1 MFWAFIATMCAQ
13 DYYYIEYN
21 DLDGNTCYGF
31 MQWSDEEDIT
41 IRLKGVDG
49 NDDIVYER
57 DLNCHAQMMK
67 EQGMEF
73 LLIVSEGEDEPDF
86 AFGYGGKKFEDD
98 EVTPWVS
105 IGDADLF
112 EAKEFG
118 SVSMTDMDEEFISLF
133 FDKDEEQ
140 YQKLLSAISSA
151 KKDEAEIAQNIG
163 DGDAIFETV
172 ISALAEI
179 QGKEKKDL
187 TDNYVE
193 AESTEETNTNAK
205 STLHLML
212 VVNTQVDDIGEACSK
227 DYDHVLSEMKSVARS
242 LDIPLKLYPV
252 TGNDFSRDGVV
263 AMLNKLRPASND
275 IVVFLYSGHGFRF
288 DDQESRFP
296 QMDLTTS
303 SYEELGDNYLAMS
316 DVFNNIQK
324 KGARLNIVM
333 SDCCNTPIGEEAPVS
348 TGTTL
353 YSRATSNFSL
363 DRLRDLFLNTR
374 GSILSTASSPGE
386 PSVCDQ
392 SGGFY
397 TIGFIR
403 SLRKEVNS
411 GSTEPVSWLNVMDNA
426 IEAAKK
432 RSERDGD
439 GQHGL
444 RMAKNYK

>member
-1 MFWAFIATMCAQ
+1 MF
-13 DYYYIEYN
+13 
-21 DLDGNTCYGF
+21 
-31 MQWSDEEDIT
+31 
-41 IRLKGVDG
+41 
-49 NDDIVYER
+49 
-57 DLNCHAQMMK
+57 
-67 EQGMEF
+67 
-73 LLIVSEGEDEPDF
+73 
-86 AFGYGGKKFEDD
+86 
-98 EVTPWVS
+98 
-105 IGDADLF
+105 
-112 EAKEFG
+112 
-118 SVSMTDMDEEFISLF
+118 
-133 FDKDEEQ
+133 
-140 YQKLLSAISSA
+140 SASC
-151 KKDEAEIAQNIG
+151 N
-163 DGDAIFETV
+163 
-172 ISALAEI
+172 
-179 QGKEKKDL
+179 
-187 TDNYVE
+187 
-193 AESTEETNTNAK
+193 
-205 STLHLML
+205 
-212 VVNTQVDDIGEACSK
+212 
-227 DYDHVLSEMKSVARS
+227 
-242 LDIPLKLYPV
+242 YPV

-288 DDQESRFP
+288 DNQESRFP

-303 SYEELGDNYLAMS
+303 SYQELGDNYLAMA
-316 DVFNNIQK
+316 DVFDDIQN

-333 SDCCNTPIGEEAPVS
+333 SDCCNTPIGEEAPIS

-403 SLRKEVNS
+403 SLRKEIS
-411 GSTEPVSWLNVMDNA
+411 STSSEPVSWLNVMDNT

-444 RMAKNYK
+444 RMVRN

>member
-1 MFWAFIATMCAQ
+1 MF
-13 DYYYIEYN
+13 
-21 DLDGNTCYGF
+21 
-31 MQWSDEEDIT
+31 
-41 IRLKGVDG
+41 
-49 NDDIVYER
+49 
-57 DLNCHAQMMK
+57 
-67 EQGMEF
+67 
-73 LLIVSEGEDEPDF
+73 
-86 AFGYGGKKFEDD
+86 
-98 EVTPWVS
+98 
-105 IGDADLF
+105 
-112 EAKEFG
+112 
-118 SVSMTDMDEEFISLF
+118 
-133 FDKDEEQ
+133 
-140 YQKLLSAISSA
+140 SASC
-151 KKDEAEIAQNIG
+151 N
-163 DGDAIFETV
+163 
-172 ISALAEI
+172 
-179 QGKEKKDL
+179 
-187 TDNYVE
+187 
-193 AESTEETNTNAK
+193 
-205 STLHLML
+205 
-212 VVNTQVDDIGEACSK
+212 
-227 DYDHVLSEMKSVARS
+227 
-242 LDIPLKLYPV
+242 YPV

-288 DDQESRFP
+288 DNQESRFP

-303 SYEELGDNYLAMS
+303 SYQELGDNYLAMA
-316 DVFNNIQK
+316 DVFDDIQN

-363 DRLRDLFLNTR
+363 DRQRDLFLNTR

-403 SLRKEVNS
+403 SLRKEIS
-411 GSTEPVSWLNVMDNA
+411 STSSEPVSWLNVMDNT

-444 RMAKNYK
+444 RMVRN

>member
-1 MFWAFIATMCAQ
+1 VF
-13 DYYYIEYN
+13 
-21 DLDGNTCYGF
+21 
-31 MQWSDEEDIT
+31 
-41 IRLKGVDG
+41 
-49 NDDIVYER
+49 
-57 DLNCHAQMMK
+57 
-67 EQGMEF
+67 
-73 LLIVSEGEDEPDF
+73 
-86 AFGYGGKKFEDD
+86 
-98 EVTPWVS
+98 
-105 IGDADLF
+105 
-112 EAKEFG
+112 
-118 SVSMTDMDEEFISLF
+118 
-133 FDKDEEQ
+133 
-140 YQKLLSAISSA
+140 SASC
-151 KKDEAEIAQNIG
+151 N
-163 DGDAIFETV
+163 
-172 ISALAEI
+172 
-179 QGKEKKDL
+179 
-187 TDNYVE
+187 
-193 AESTEETNTNAK
+193 
-205 STLHLML
+205 
-212 VVNTQVDDIGEACSK
+212 
-227 DYDHVLSEMKSVARS
+227 
-242 LDIPLKLYPV
+242 YPV

-288 DDQESRFP
+288 DNQESRFP

-303 SYEELGDNYLAMS
+303 SYQELGDNYLAMA
-316 DVFNNIQK
+316 DVFDDIQN

-333 SDCCNTPIGEEAPVS
+333 SDCCNTPIGEEAPIS

-403 SLRKEVNS
+403 SLRKEIS
-411 GSTEPVSWLNVMDNA
+411 STSSEPVSWLNVMDNT

-444 RMAKNYK
+444 RMVRN

>member
-1 MFWAFIATMCAQ
+1 MF
-13 DYYYIEYN
+13 
-21 DLDGNTCYGF
+21 
-31 MQWSDEEDIT
+31 SDSC
-41 IRLKGVDG
+41 
-49 NDDIVYER
+49 N
-57 DLNCHAQMMK
+57 
-67 EQGMEF
+67 
-73 LLIVSEGEDEPDF
+73 
-86 AFGYGGKKFEDD
+86 
-98 EVTPWVS
+98 
-105 IGDADLF
+105 
-112 EAKEFG
+112 
-118 SVSMTDMDEEFISLF
+118 
-133 FDKDEEQ
+133 
-140 YQKLLSAISSA
+140 
-151 KKDEAEIAQNIG
+151 
-163 DGDAIFETV
+163 
-172 ISALAEI
+172 
-179 QGKEKKDL
+179 
-187 TDNYVE
+187 
-193 AESTEETNTNAK
+193 
-205 STLHLML
+205 
-212 VVNTQVDDIGEACSK
+212 
-227 DYDHVLSEMKSVARS
+227 
-242 LDIPLKLYPV
+242 YPV

-288 DDQESRFP
+288 DNQESRFP

-303 SYEELGDNYLAMS
+303 SYQELGDNYLAMA
-316 DVFNNIQK
+316 DVFDDIQN

-333 SDCCNTPIGEEAPVS
+333 SDCCNTPIGEEAPIS

-403 SLRKEVNS
+403 SLRKEIS
-411 GSTEPVSWLNVMDNA
+411 STSSEPVSWLNVMDNT

-444 RMAKNYK
+444 RMVRN

>member
-1 MFWAFIATMCAQ
+1 VF
-13 DYYYIEYN
+13 
-21 DLDGNTCYGF
+21 
-31 MQWSDEEDIT
+31 
-41 IRLKGVDG
+41 
-49 NDDIVYER
+49 
-57 DLNCHAQMMK
+57 
-67 EQGMEF
+67 
-73 LLIVSEGEDEPDF
+73 
-86 AFGYGGKKFEDD
+86 
-98 EVTPWVS
+98 
-105 IGDADLF
+105 
-112 EAKEFG
+112 
-118 SVSMTDMDEEFISLF
+118 
-133 FDKDEEQ
+133 
-140 YQKLLSAISSA
+140 SASC
-151 KKDEAEIAQNIG
+151 N
-163 DGDAIFETV
+163 
-172 ISALAEI
+172 
-179 QGKEKKDL
+179 
-187 TDNYVE
+187 
-193 AESTEETNTNAK
+193 
-205 STLHLML
+205 
-212 VVNTQVDDIGEACSK
+212 
-227 DYDHVLSEMKSVARS
+227 
-242 LDIPLKLYPV
+242 YPV

-288 DDQESRFP
+288 DNQESRFP

-303 SYEELGDNYLAMS
+303 SYQKLGDNYLAMA
-316 DVFNNIQK
+316 DVFDDIQN

-333 SDCCNTPIGEEAPVS
+333 SDCCNTPIGEEAPIS

-403 SLRKEVNS
+403 SLRKEIS
-411 GSTEPVSWLNVMDNA
+411 STSSEPVSWLNVMDNT

-444 RMAKNYK
+444 RMVRN